1 MTTSAKIA
9 IGIVGAAAA
18 GVLIGLLIA
27 PDKGSET
34 RKKIGNSTASWV
46 DTVGKLFTKAKHS
59 GERAL
64 KNVKA

>member
-9 IGIVGAAAA
+9 IGFVGAAAA

-34 RKKIGNSTASWV
+34 RKKISHSTASWV
-46 DTVGKLFTKAKHS
+46 NSVGKLFTKAKHNGGS
-59 GERAL
+59 AL
-64 KNVKA
+64 KNVNA